1 MERGRVRNVAVLLA
15 VVVVAQLVAVVAR
28 RSGSGPPASVAIPA
42 GAERV
47 VSNLMLTEG
56 RVLGASVSPDSLRP
70 PAHALY
76 GEAGSKDPLGGR
88 MLAVGSAFSDGPPVV
103 PTSEAPGFR
112 LADLAGLSV
121 AVGHDRA
128 WTWVTWRLP
137 NCPARCQ
144 GYVAGRNLSEPEVL
158 AAARGAKADVN
169 APAAGAVPGGMT
181 LLSTTRLD
189 LRDFDAAGSQ
199 TISWLWKGD
208 PLVLRVAPGPDLA
221 TLFRFWVD
229 GGPVEVR
236 GRRGSDGELAQVGV
250 GGDLAVRAWAEG
262 GRSVFVASTR
272 MLVDDVDE
280 FVASMRGAGAR
291 DWEALRTRVLD
302 VSTESLA
309 NLCSTSGERF
319 TAVGRS
325 EGSYR
330 WAVGFRP
337 GGANQLAHCS
347 VLLTPDRSALA
358 GNASP
363 RPPPRGL
370 SVATTATTDPAGL
383 FVLGV
388 APAGTAR
395 VRLDVAGGRQVDA
408 ELAATGPAPGERYYA
423 GFIEGTVRARPAVV
437 AVNGAGAEIARG

>member
-1 MERGRVRNVAVLLA
+1 VERGRVRTVAVLLA
-15 VVVVAQLVAVVAR
+15 VVVVAQLAAVVAR
-28 RSGSGPPASVAIPA
+28 RRDSGPPASVAIPA

-56 RVLGASVSPDSLRP
+56 RVLGASVTPDAFRP

-76 GEAGSKDPLGGR
+76 GETGSADPLAGR
-88 MLAVGSAFSDGPPVV
+88 MLAVGSAFSDGPPVL
-103 PTSEAPGFR
+103 PTSETPLFR
-112 LADLAGLSV
+112 LGDLAGLSV

-137 NCPARCQ
+137 NCQAMCQ

-158 AAARGAKADVN
+158 AAARGANAEVN
-169 APAAGAVPGGMT
+169 APAAGTVPGGMT

-189 LRDFDAAGSQ
+189 LRDFGAAGSQ
-199 TISWLWKGD
+199 MVSWLWKGD

-229 GGPVEVR
+229 GGPVEAR
-236 GRRGSDGELAQVGV
+236 GRRGSDGELARVGF

-262 GRSVFVASTR
+262 GRSVFLATTR

-280 FVASMRGAGAR
+280 FVASLRGAGAG

-302 VSTESLA
+302 VSTASLVDR
-309 NLCSTSGERF
+309 CSTSGEPF

-325 EGSYR
+325 EGRYR
-330 WAVGFRP
+330 WAVGFRA
-337 GGANQLAHCS
+337 GGANQVAHCS
-347 VLLTPDRSALA
+347 VLLTPDRSAPA
-358 GNASP
+358 GGASQ

-370 SVATTATTDPAGL
+370 SVATTGVTDPAGL

-388 APAGTAR
+388 APAGSAR
-395 VRLDVAGGRQVDA
+395 VRLDLADGRQVDA

-423 GFIEGTVRARPAVV
+423 GFVEGTARRPTVV
-437 AVNGAGAEIARG
+437 ALNGAGAEIARG

>member
-1 MERGRVRNVAVLLA
+1 VERGRVRTVAVLLA
-15 VVVVAQLVAVVAR
+15 VVVVAQLAAVVAR
-28 RSGSGPPASVAIPA
+28 RRDSGPPASVAIPA

-56 RVLGASVSPDSLRP
+56 RVLGASVTPDAFRP

-76 GEAGSKDPLGGR
+76 GETGSADPLAGR
-88 MLAVGSAFSDGPPVV
+88 MLAVGSAFSDGPPVL
-103 PTSEAPGFR
+103 PTSETPLFR
-112 LADLAGLSV
+112 LGDLAGLSV

-137 NCPARCQ
+137 NCPAMCQ

-158 AAARGAKADVN
+158 AAARGANAEVN
-169 APAAGAVPGGMT
+169 APAAGTVPGGMT

-189 LRDFDAAGSQ
+189 LRDFGAAGSQ
-199 TISWLWKGD
+199 IVSWLWKGD

-236 GRRGSDGELAQVGV
+236 GRRGSDGELARVGF

-262 GRSVFVASTR
+262 GRSVFLATTR

-280 FVASMRGAGAR
+280 FVASLRGAGAG

-302 VSTESLA
+302 VSTASLVDR
-309 NLCSTSGERF
+309 CSTSGEPF

-325 EGSYR
+325 EGRYR
-330 WAVGFRP
+330 WAVGFRA
-337 GGANQLAHCS
+337 GGAHQVAHCS
-347 VLLTPDRSALA
+347 VLLTPDRSAPA
-358 GNASP
+358 GGASQ

-370 SVATTATTDPAGL
+370 SVATTGVTDPAGL

-388 APAGTAR
+388 APAGSAR
-395 VRLDVAGGRQVDA
+395 VRLDLADGRQVDA

-423 GFIEGTVRARPAVV
+423 GFVEGTARRPTVV
-437 AVNGAGAEIARG
+437 ALNGAGAEIARG